1 MRIKKVI
8 HPCETLHIPD
18 MISDLFWGMRGLAI
32 IVVAVV
38 ALSAWREGISLTS
51 CHDPPDQCQR

>member
-1 MRIKKVI
+1 MI